1 MIVQQTKTTVAYR
14 CPHCGAGIMSPVGV
28 FKLNA
33 DRLVLKCQCGH
44 SEMSITRS
52 KDAKIRIETPCLIC
66 RAPHNYTL
74 TESLFFSG
82 KLFLLPC
89 HVSGLDICMLG
100 QQEEVSEALDANAR
114 ELERMLEEAGLDSLD
129 VFHPAEEDVKELP
142 DAEIYDILNLLVR
155 ELEYD
160 QKIYCEC
167 QTGPYSV
174 FFSEDGEHI
183 VVACESCGAS
193 CEFPADSVSAA
204 VEFLKIDEIVL
215 K

>member
-1 MIVQQTKTTVAYR
+1 
-14 CPHCGAGIMSPVGV
+14 MSPVGV

-74 TESLFFSG
+74 NESLFFSG

-129 VFHPAEEDVKELP
+129 VFHPEEEDVKELP

-160 QKIYCEC
+160 GKVYCEC

-204 VEFLKIDEIVL
+204 VEFLKIDEIIL

>member
-1 MIVQQTKTTVAYR
+1 MLLEQTKTTVAYR

-52 KDAKIRIETPCLIC
+52 KDEKIRLEVPCLIC

-74 TESLFFSG
+74 TEGLFFSG

-100 QQEEVSEALDANAR
+100 SQEDVSDALDRTAE
-114 ELERMLEEAGLDSLD
+114 ELTKMLEEAGLDTLD
-129 VFHPAEEDVKELP
+129 VFHPAKEDIKELP
-142 DAEIYDILNLLVR
+142 DAQIYDILNLLVR

-160 QKIYCEC
+160 HKILCEC
-167 QTGPYSV
+167 GAGPYDV

-183 VVACESCGAS
+183 VVACEGCGCS

-204 VEFLKIDEIVL
+204 VDFLNIDEIVL